1 MLTVYLTC
9 SRGRLE
15 YYAEDECIVRTRHLA
30 EVGMVGNL
38 RRLFLLMDSSDD
50 EPMVILDAQDDWRF
64 AKNVRVLYDHQ
75 CLLLLMTTVLQPL
88 VIGPPHLRFYA
99 GCPLRTHDG
108 FNIGT

>member
-1 MLTVYLTC
+1 MC
-9 SRGRLE
+9 
-15 YYAEDECIVRTRHLA
+15 TRHSA
-30 EVGMVGNL
+30 EVGVLDMLGKL
-38 RRLFLLMDSSDD
+38 RLLIHSSDD

-75 CLLLLMTTVLQPL
+75 CLLLFMTTVLQPL
-88 VIGPPHLRFYA
+88 VIGHPHLRFYA